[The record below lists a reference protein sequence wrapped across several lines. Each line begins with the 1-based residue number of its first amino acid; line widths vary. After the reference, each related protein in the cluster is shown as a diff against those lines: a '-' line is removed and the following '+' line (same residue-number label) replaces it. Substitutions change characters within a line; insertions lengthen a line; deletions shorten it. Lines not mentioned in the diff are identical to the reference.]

1 MSNLYEINN
10 FYIIICS
17 IISIYIIFEACK
29 TDFNKANI
37 NSCLT
42 WNFMNNNT
50 TNVLSIMYFLMFIW
64 YYNNKITLSN
74 DISTKYIN
82 NTGILFFITFI
93 VSYFLIN
100 MKNSPSFWC
109 MISAIVAPIFII
121 M

>member
-1 MSNLYEINN
+1 
-10 FYIIICS
+10 
-17 IISIYIIFEACK
+17 
-29 TDFNKANI
+29 
-37 NSCLT
+37 
-42 WNFMNNNT
+42 MNNNT